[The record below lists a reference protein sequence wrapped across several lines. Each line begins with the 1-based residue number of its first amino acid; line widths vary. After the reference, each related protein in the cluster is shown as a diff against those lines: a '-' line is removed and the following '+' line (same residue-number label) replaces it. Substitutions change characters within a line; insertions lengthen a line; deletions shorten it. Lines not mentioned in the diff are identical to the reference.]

1 MAAAAAMAR
10 RGIDVTVFEAFD
22 QPRPLGSG
30 LLLQPSGLTAL
41 RALGLEEQARGA
53 GAVVER
59 LIGHDTAGRV
69 VMDLDY
75 AHWRAGDHGVGIHRA
90 ALFDLLHRA
99 ALEAGVTIITGA
111 RITAIGRRAAPVLTD
126 AAGRTWG
133 PFDLAVV
140 ADGANSALRR
150 TLRPNARETLYP
162 WGAVWANCP
171 CPPAFAGALRQ
182 RYHRAEIMMGVLPT
196 GGGQASLFWSLP
208 LKDMDAFF
216 AGDFDAWRTRAAEV
230 WPEVRPLLD
239 GLTGPAD
246 FARAQYRDVGVGRW
260 NTDACIVIGDAAHG
274 TSPQLGQGANLALI
288 DAVELAD
295 RLDRGAPV
303 PRTLDS
309 YQAQRRRQTAIYQL
323 ASRALTPMF
332 QSSGAF
338 WPWVRGVL
346 FVPVS
351 RLPFTRR
358 ITAAVLAGVM
368 RLGRAPPISRP

>member
-1 MAAAAAMAR
+1 MATAAAMAR
-10 RGIDVTVFEAFD
+10 RGVDVTVFEAFD

-30 LLLQPSGLTAL
+30 LLLQPSGLAAL
-41 RALGLEEQARGA
+41 RALGLENQARSA

-59 LIGHDTAGRV
+59 LIGHDTTGRV

-90 ALFDLLHRA
+90 ALFDLLHQA
-99 ALEAGVTIITGA
+99 ALDAGVSIVTGA
-111 RITAIGRRAAPVLTD
+111 KITAIEQHRAPVLIGP
-126 AAGRTWG
+126 AGQSWG
-133 PFDLAVV
+133 PFDLAVI
-140 ADGANSALRR
+140 ADGANSTLRR
-150 TLRPNARETLYP
+150 ALRPNARETLYP

-171 CPPAFAGALRQ
+171 CPAAFAGALRQ

-216 AGDFDAWRTRAAEV
+216 AGDFDAWRNRAAAV

-239 GLTGPAD
+239 RLTGPAD

-260 NTDACIVIGDAAHG
+260 NSESCIVIGDAAHG
-274 TSPQLGQGANLALI
+274 ASPQLGQGANLALI

-295 RLDRGAPV
+295 RLGRGAPI
-303 PRTLDS
+303 PRTLAG

-332 QSSGAF
+332 QSGGAF
-338 WPWVRGVL
+338 WPWVRDVF
-346 FVPVS
+346 FVPMS